1 MIKCTKKYLRGIRM
15 EDKILFVLENIQN
28 QINGFEIKF
37 DKLANQI
44 NDLQNKFVS
53 IEDNTNLIK
62 INVENQINS
71 DIKTIAEQ
79 YLSITEKIT
88 NIENMM
94 DDIQSNLYIY
104 EAATNSNI
112 LEIKKLKAKV
122 N

>member
-1 MIKCTKKYLRGIRM
+1 M